1 MKVINRA
8 LEEAAGT
15 TAVHL
20 CFGYA
25 AIIHERPA
33 GYSFLPELAACS
45 ADQISIETA
54 QSGLDCSVLA
64 ALDGK
69 TVILGVLD
77 LNDMTVESPETVQA
91 RVRAGAALRPGRA
104 AGARPGLR
112 HEVPAARR
120 RVRQADGDD
129 GGGRLR
135 AGPGS

>member
-25 AIIHERPA
+25 AIIHERRA
-33 GYSFLPELAACS
+33 GYSFLPELAACR

-64 ALDGK
+64 TLDGK
-69 TVILGVLD
+69 TIILGVLD
-77 LNDMTVESPETVQA
+77 LNDMTVESPETVLA
-91 RVRAGAALRPGRA
+91 RVERRCPTSRPSGSCSPRTAA
-104 AGARPGLR
+104 
-112 HEVPAARR
+112 
-120 RVRQADGDD
+120 
-129 GGGRLR
+129 
-135 AGPGS
+135 